1 MSDSVFLDD
10 AEDKRKLVAP
20 LIIEGAKKGGGGD
33 APEEDPDTLRSR
45 ATAKI
50 LGALCEGP
58 VEGFAVSSGQS
69 VFLNDTP
76 LQSLDG
82 SSNFGTGLNVN
93 FRRGTQD
100 QSSIPGF
107 DDVRVE
113 QSVGVKVTRQGG
125 ATSVTTASN
134 LFSQIIVRIGVASL
148 FRVEDDGDI
157 KGTSVEFVIRIID
170 NNGTTIVNQ
179 TQTISG
185 KARGPVDF
193 EYPFNASGQGPW
205 VVRVTRNTD
214 DPRDLKYN
222 NDLYFK
228 AVIGVLAESFR
239 YPNTALVGL
248 TVSAEAFDSIPELS
262 VEIKGLQIRVPS
274 NYNPASRTYSGIWDG
289 TFSGRQYSNNPV
301 WVFYDLLT
309 NRRYGCGNF
318 VEQDNIDKFALYE
331 ISRYCDELVSNGRGG
346 TEPRFTFNGVINN
359 RAEAYEVLNGL
370 ASCFQGMI
378 YFANGTIVA
387 TQDKPGRAVKL
398 FNSSNVIQEVE
409 ESGQVTGPP
418 FTYEGTGRKARKT
431 VALVS
436 WNDPSDRYRGK
447 IEYVEDRGAIQQYGY
462 REISVRGFGCTSQAQ
477 AQRIGRWTLLTN
489 LTEKETV
496 TFKVSAQGFFLM
508 PGDLV
513 DIADSDRSGG
523 IAAGICP
530 TGSTTTR
537 VELDRQVVL
546 SGGTSYT
553 LQLIAANAMTVYS
566 GTTASG
572 VAPASEDRAVATTA
586 GTHTALTVSSAFTS
600 VPTIGTAWFLRANTV
615 TKKRYRVISLA
626 EDDGIVTIIAASHN
640 EDKYSIVDNSTAL
653 DTIRRSV
660 ASLTVTPRVSAGG
673 IVLDVS

>member
-1 MSDSVFLDD
+1 MSDPLFAQDADD
-10 AEDKRKLVAP
+10 KDRLITAP
-20 LIIEGAKKGGGGD
+20 VIEGAKKGGGGD
-33 APEEDPDTLRSR
+33 VPEEDPDTLRSR

-58 VEGFAVSSGQS
+58 VEGFAISEGRS
-69 VFLNDTP
+69 VFLDDTP
-76 LQSLDG
+76 LQSPDG
-82 SSNFGTGLNVN
+82 SSNFGTGLNVR
-93 FRRGTQD
+93 FRNGTQD
-100 QSSIPGF
+100 QDAIPGF

-113 QSVGVKVTRQGG
+113 QSVGTKVTKQGG
-125 ATSVTTASN
+125 ATSVTTTSN
-134 LFSQIIVRIGVASL
+134 LLSQIIVRIGVASL

-157 KGTSVEFVIRIID
+157 KGTSVEFRISIID
-170 NNGTTIVNQ
+170 NNGTTVNQ
-179 TQTISG
+179 THSISG
-185 KARGPVDF
+185 KARGSVDF
-193 EYPFNASGQGPW
+193 EYPFNTFGQGPW

-214 DPRDLKYN
+214 DPSDLKYN

-248 TVSAEAFDSIPELS
+248 TVSAEAFDSIPTLS
-262 VEIKGLQIRVPS
+262 VEMKGLKIRVPS
-274 NYNPASRTYSGIWDG
+274 NYNPTARTYSGIWDG
-289 TFSGRQYSNNPV
+289 TFSGRQYSNNPA

-309 NRRYGCGNF
+309 NSRYGCGNF
-318 VEQDNIDKFALYE
+318 IEQGNIDKFALYE
-331 ISRYCDELVSNGRGG
+331 IGRYCDELVSNGRGG

-398 FNSSNVIQEVE
+398 FNSSNVIQEVDE
-409 ESGQVTGPP
+409 TGRVTAPP

-436 WNDPSDRYRGK
+436 WNDPSDRYKGK
-447 IEYVEDRGAIQQYGY
+447 IEYVEDRGAIEQYGY
-462 REISVRGFGCTSQAQ
+462 REISVRGFGCTSQSQ

-523 IAAGICP
+523 VAAGICP
-530 TGSTTTR
+530 TGSTTTT
-537 VELDRQVVL
+537 VQLDREVVL

-553 LQLIAANAMTVYS
+553 LQLISANAMTVYS
-566 GTTASG
+566 GTTAAEA
-572 VAPASEDRAVATTA
+572 APASEDRAVATAA

-600 VPTIGTAWFLRANTV
+600 APTIGTAWFLRANTV

-626 EDDGIVTIIAASHN
+626 EDSGIVTVIAASHN
-640 EDKYSIVDNSTAL
+640 SDKYSIVDSSTAL